1 MLMKE
6 DIEMKLYL
14 TLSLI
19 TLVLFCPLCPAPA
32 SGAELHN
39 IPLEWKP
46 TETISALDAIDL
58 TVFHNV
64 KFIVKPFN
72 DFRKRP
78 EEIGKNVEKRG
89 TNRIL
94 LVTTRDNVAAWLT
107 DRFAKILEEFDIDV
121 VKTGGTLVLDADI
134 VKFFVTEESVY
145 KADVALKVRLKSPS
159 GAVLWEGMTSSNAT
173 RFGSSYKA
181 ENYFE
186 ALSNAAISAVHALL
200 RNEAFK
206 QAVQKNK

>member
-1 MLMKE
+1 
-6 DIEMKLYL
+6 MKLCL
-14 TLSLI
+14 ALSLI

-46 TETISALDAIDL
+46 TETISAQDAIDM

-89 TNRIL
+89 TVRVL
-94 LVTTRDNVAAWLT
+94 LVTTKDNVAAWMT

-121 VKTGGTLVLDADI
+121 VKAGGALVLDADI

-145 KADVALKVRLKSPS
+145 KAEVALKVKLKSPS
-159 GAVLWEGMTSSNAT
+159 GAVLWEGMTAGSAT

-181 ENYFE
+181 ENYYE
-186 ALSNAAISAVHALL
+186 ALSNAAISAVHGLL
-200 RNEAFK
+200 KSEAFK
-206 QAVQKNK
+206 QAVQKSR